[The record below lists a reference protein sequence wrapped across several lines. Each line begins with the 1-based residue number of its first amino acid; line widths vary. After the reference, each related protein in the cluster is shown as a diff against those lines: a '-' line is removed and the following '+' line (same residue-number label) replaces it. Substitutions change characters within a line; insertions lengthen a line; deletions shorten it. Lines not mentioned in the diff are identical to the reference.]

1 MCVSCLQV
9 RRRVFRKSLKLYF
22 YLLLKFAG
30 PAFGI
35 ILYLAGM
42 YLWDALVMNQIE
54 FAKDQVYYSQQRRVL
69 VSSCEMQTVF
79 AHTSPAC
86 AVCVADSNV

>member
-1 MCVSCLQV
+1 MFDIPQV

-42 YLWDALVMNQIE
+42 YLWNATVMAQIE
-54 FAKDQVYYSQQRRVL
+54 HSKNNIYYAQQRRAL
-69 VSSCEMQTVF
+69 V
-79 AHTSPAC
+79 
-86 AVCVADSNV
+86 